1 MGLNRNR
8 AGFPL
13 LGPRASANVGRMELT
28 NLTREIGIG
37 ANSYRLRVGGK
48 TLLLDAGLHP
58 KLEGPAALPDFG
70 LIGDQSPAAT
80 VITHAH
86 QDHVGSLPCLTRS
99 FPEMPVHMTWETD
112 RIADIMLHNS
122 VNVMQR
128 QREDNTSA
136 AAPLFTHRGV
146 ELSRSQWRRTSL
158 RTPIDLTGERSS
170 GGTEGVTLEFYPAGH
185 ILGSV
190 GVMVRAEGRTFF
202 YTGDV
207 HLEGQTLM
215 APADFPLEGVDI
227 LMMETTRGDAPQSP
241 EYSREKEKLRLARVI
256 HEALAE
262 ESSATIPVF
271 ALGKTQELL
280 AMLWELKL
288 SGELPHVPI
297 YIGGLSTK
305 ITEIYD
311 AFARGVGRKQPELQ
325 LLQEV
330 APYVVSGRDIES
342 LRPRKRCIFA
352 LSSGMMTENTL
363 SNIFARRILEDPRQ
377 RLIFVGYSDPESP
390 AGILRRTERGAPVQL
405 ARDQAPLEL
414 RCRVEEFNFSAHASR
429 ESLLSYA
436 LRLRPQTI
444 VLVHGDRPA
453 IDWFA
458 GELARELPDTRVVIP
473 EPGQPVIL

>member
-1 MGLNRNR
+1 
-8 AGFPL
+8 
-13 LGPRASANVGRMELT
+13 MELT
-28 NLTREIGIG
+28 NLTREVGIG

-48 TLLLDAGLHP
+48 SIILDAGLHP
-58 KLEGPAALPDFG
+58 KEEGMAALPNFS
-70 LIGDQSPAAT
+70 LLGDSAPDAA

-86 QDHVGSLPCLTRS
+86 QDHVGSLPCLTRN
-99 FPEMPVHMTWETD
+99 FPDMPVYLTWETD
-112 RIADIMLHNS
+112 RVADVMLHNS

-128 QREDNTSA
+128 QREDNSSG

-146 ELSRSQWRRTSL
+146 ELSRTQWRRTSL
-158 RTPIDLTGERSS
+158 RTPIDLNGERAADSDS
-170 GGTEGVTLEFYPAGH
+170 LSLEFFHAGH
-185 ILGSV
+185 ILGSA
-190 GVMVRAEGRTFF
+190 GVLVRAEGRTFF

-207 HLEGQTLM
+207 HLDGQSLM
-215 APADFPLEGVDI
+215 APADFPQDGIDV

-241 EYSREKEKLRLARVI
+241 DYTREKEKLRLARVI
-256 HEALAE
+256 REALEE

-288 SGELPHVPI
+288 AGELPHVPI

-305 ITEIYD
+305 VTELYD
-311 AFARGVGRKQPELQ
+311 AFARGIGRKMPELQ

-330 APYVVSGRDIES
+330 APYVVSGREIES

-363 SNIFARRILEDPRQ
+363 SNIFVRQILEDPRQ

-390 AGILRRTERGAPVQL
+390 AGVLRRAERGAQVRL
-405 ARDQAPLEL
+405 AADLPPLEL

-429 ESLLSYA
+429 ESLLAYA
-436 LRLRPQTI
+436 LKLRPRTI

-458 GELARELPDTRVVIP
+458 RELGRELPETRIVVP
-473 EPGQPVIL
+473 EPRLPVTL